1 MQAAREA
8 GIPCRASTV
17 EAAHPWEAICN
28 CAGQHGCVPHR
39 HGLARQA
46 RPAALLHRSET
57 PKVLAHC
64 AVPVLVVR

>member
-28 CAGQHGCVPHR
+28 CAGQ
-39 HGLARQA
+39 
-46 RPAALLHRSET
+46 RSET